1 MACVLVSLVSG
12 IPVRRDVAMTGE
24 ITLRGRVLPV
34 GGLKEKLL
42 AAVRAGMHTAIVP
55 ATNMAELSQIPSHLR
70 QRIKIHLVHTVDEAL
85 VIALTRPLAHARS
98 AAVAPRGPAAR
109 VVTPPRRGGAA

>member
-1 MACVLVSLVSG
+1 
-12 IPVRRDVAMTGE
+12 
-24 ITLRGRVLPV
+24 
-34 GGLKEKLL
+34 
-42 AAVRAGMHTAIVP
+42 MHTAIVP
-55 ATNMAELSQIPSHLR
+55 ATNMAELSEIPSHLR

-109 VVTPPRRGGAA
+109 VVTPPRRGVRRSDWTHGRNQRGDSTRKPPTAENTEGRGEAAESDKT